1 MELSKIS
8 CYEERLFCM
17 MLRAAVTDSLAELG
31 QKLTNFRLVCEVYII
46 VVLLVIKLLSF
57 YHYKFINLEL
67 PEC

>member
-31 QKLTNFRLVCEVYII
+31 QKLTNFRLVCEVYSG
-46 VVLLVIKLLSF
+46 LLVIKLSSF
-57 YHYKFINLEL
+57 YLYLFINLEL
-67 PEC
+67 PES

>member
-31 QKLTNFRLVCEVYII
+31 QKLTNFRLVCEVYIASI
-46 VVLLVIKLLSF
+46 G
-57 YHYKFINLEL
+57 Y
-67 PEC
+67 